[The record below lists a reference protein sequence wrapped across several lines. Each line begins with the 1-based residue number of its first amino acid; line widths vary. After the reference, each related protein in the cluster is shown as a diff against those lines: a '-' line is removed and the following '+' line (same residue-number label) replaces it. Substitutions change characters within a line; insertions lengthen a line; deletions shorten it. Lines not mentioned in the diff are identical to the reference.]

1 MAVDLS
7 FFRSE
12 TSEKLR
18 DEGRAEGRDE
28 GRVEGRVES
37 GRESLLLLLT
47 TRGLLDDAIRS
58 RVTACGDPDL
68 LRAWF
73 QRALTAGTAEQI
85 FIGGD
90 EPTG

>member
-18 DEGRAEGRDE
+18 DEGRA
-28 GRVEGRVES
+28 EGRVES

-73 QRALTAGTAEQI
+73 RRALTAGTAEQI
-85 FIGGD
+85 FTGGD